1 MLKSVII
8 LLLAITSTFAQYS
21 LEYYSVKAV
30 ENSPALKESQ
40 SFQAVNQ
47 LQQKLNRAEN
57 SAFQVSLSGNYVF
70 TPYFNNNGHLV
81 TTDPSPQAV
90 GYDINLYDGGLYS
103 AQLNLERNIL
113 NGGLM
118 KVLDHQIQ
126 LQDKNLLYSFE
137 LEKHT
142 LQKQVADQ
150 YLNTLQFL
158 LTTRLSKEVAENL
171 KKQLDLT
178 SDLVSN
184 GYAKLQDYLL
194 LKIELKNQEIALND
208 ARQQYRSSLLQLN
221 ALCGIQDTTVV
232 EIDSVTLGMDALL
245 PQSRFVEK
253 YLLDSLTT
261 INQQKLFETKYLPQ
275 VNLFFNTGLNAV
287 ELQNIQRKFGLSAG
301 LALSLPLFD
310 GRQKHLTRQQNLIL
324 LKTIGEYRQFSQ
336 QNLAMQRKDLAA
348 RAEALRKTIAA
359 LAEQVND
366 YQELIRL
373 SENQLRQGNLS
384 MLDHLILL
392 RNFADIRRDKIDVEI
407 KYQLEINNYNYW
419 NW

>member
-1 MLKSVII
+1 
-8 LLLAITSTFAQYS
+8 LLLAVTSTYAQYS
-21 LEYYSVKAV
+21 LEYYSAKAV

-40 SFQAVNQ
+40 SLQAVNQ

-57 SAFQVSLSGNYVF
+57 SAFHASLSGNYLF
-70 TPYFNNNGHLV
+70 TPYFNNSGHLV

-90 GYDINLYDGGLYS
+90 GYDINMFDGGLYS

-118 KVLDHQIQ
+118 RALDHQIQ
-126 LQDKNLLYSFE
+126 LQDKNLLYSLE

-171 KKQLDLT
+171 QKQLDLT
-178 SDLVSN
+178 SDLVSK
-184 GYAKLQDYLL
+184 GYAKVQDYLL

-208 ARQQYRSSLLQLN
+208 ALQQYRSSLLQLN
-221 ALCGIQDTTVV
+221 ALCGIQDTTVI
-232 EIDSVTLGMDALL
+232 EIDSVALDMDALL

-261 INQQKLFETKYLPQ
+261 ANQQKLFETKYLPQ

-287 ELQNIQRKFGLSAG
+287 ELQNIQRKFGMSAG

-324 LKTIGEYRQFSQ
+324 LNTIGEYRQFSQ
-336 QNLAMQRKDLAA
+336 QNLAMQRSDMAA

-392 RNFADIRRDKIDVEI
+392 RNFADIRRDKIDAEI